1 MSQQIQLTPVA
12 ENVYEITQDGEM
24 YVPVRVYGSEALV
37 EEMRTVDDR
46 TLWQGRNVATLPGIQ
61 KFAVVLPDGHQGYG
75 FPIGGVAAVDTE
87 TGVISPGGI
96 GFDINC
102 GVRLLRTPLHYE
114 DVEGQEEAL
123 AELLYRTIPCGL
135 GKGGY
140 LDVDPEELRGILE
153 RGMEWMLEHGHA
165 TDADVAHC
173 EENGRLDGD
182 PEKVP
187 PEALARGHNQVG
199 SLGSGNHFLEVQRVA
214 EVYDPET
221 AAAFGLEADG
231 VVVMIHS
238 GSRGLGHQTCTEYI
252 RRFEKAFPDIVDSL
266 PDRQLIYAPLG
277 EPVAESYRRAMYAA
291 ANFAW
296 ANRQAMTQAVR
307 EVFAELFGAEIEA
320 NGGADAAVEL
330 VYDVCHNIAK
340 EEPHR
345 VDGAEQELLV
355 HRKGATR
362 AFPAGRPEVPAAY
375 RDVGQPVFIP
385 GSMGTSSYILCG
397 GERSLDLTFGSTA
410 HGAGRVMS
418 RMQAKKEY
426 TAGELQQNLRKQ
438 GIYVRA
444 RSGGTLTEEAPGA
457 YKDVDEVIRVSDALD
472 IGTKVARTRP
482 IANIKG

>member
-1 MSQQIQLTPVA
+1 MSQQIQLTQVA
-12 ENVYEITQDGEM
+12 ENVYEIPEDEGME
-24 YVPVRVYGSEALV
+24 VPVRVYGSAALV
-37 EEMRTVDDR
+37 EEMQTADDR
-46 TLWQGRNVATLPGIQ
+46 TLSQGRNVATLPGIR

-102 GVRLLRTPLHYE
+102 GVRLLRTPLTAD
-114 DVEGQEEAL
+114 DVAGHEEEL
-123 AELLYRTIPCGL
+123 AERLYETVPCGL

-140 LDVDPEELRGILE
+140 LETNMDDLRGILDG
-153 RGMEWMLEHGHA
+153 GMEWMREAGHA
-165 TDADVAHC
+165 TEADLEHC

-182 PEKVP
+182 PGKVP
-187 PEALARGHNQVG
+187 AEALSRGHNQVG

-214 EVYDPET
+214 DVYDAET
-221 AAAFGLEADG
+221 AAAFGLAEDRI
-231 VVVMIHS
+231 VVMIHS
-238 GSRGLGHQTCTEYI
+238 GSRGLGHQTCTEYV
-252 RRFEKAFPDIVDSL
+252 RRFERAFPDIADSL
-266 PDRQLIYAPLG
+266 PDKQLIYAPLD
-277 EPVAESYRRAMYAA
+277 EQVAEDYKQAMYAA

-307 EVFAELFGAEIEA
+307 EVFADLLGV
-320 NGGADAAVEL
+320 NTVEL

-340 EEPHR
+340 EERHR
-345 VDGAEQELLV
+345 IDGGEDTLLV

-362 AFPAGRPEVPAAY
+362 AFPAGRPEIPDAY

-385 GSMGTSSYILCG
+385 GSMGTASYVLCG

-410 HGAGRVMS
+410 HGAGRLKS

-426 TAGELQQNLRKQ
+426 SAGELRRTLRER

-444 RSGGTLTEEAPGA
+444 RSGGTLAEEAPGA
-457 YKDVDEVIRVSDALD
+457 YKDVDEVIRVSDALN
-472 IGTKVARTRP
+472 IGTKVARTVP
-482 IANIKG
+482 ICNIKG